1 MLDTSANIKRAIDR
15 SVSSGIRSET
25 GPHSASKND
34 YSLIDFVLL
43 HRPAIVGSLKCCIVH
58 ELMGEDVFLTSSQ
71 VDFLFLLTRSQMH
84 ERVKAGKLVETKATE
99 GFVLLDAAESILSE

>member
-43 HRPAIVGSLKCCIVH
+43 HRPAIVRSAKSCIVH
-58 ELMGEDVFLTSSQ
+58 ELMSENIFLTSSQ
-71 VDFLFLLTRSQMH
+71 VNLIFLLTRSQMH
-84 ERVKAGKLVETKATE
+84 ERVKAG
-99 GFVLLDAAESILSE
+99 